1 VHRNVPLTPTGRL
14 RLARCVVEDGWP
26 LRRAAERFQ
35 VAVTT
40 GEALGRPLPR
50 ARPGRDGRPFQPPV
64 AQSTP
69 HFASAGATDPGGAPD
84 PPQRPALI
92 GFLLRIPP
100 STVHRALTRYAS
112 RGWRTWTGLPAAT
125 RRTVTRP

>member
-1 VHRNVPLTPTGRL
+1 
-14 RLARCVVEDGWP
+14 EDGWP

-92 GFLLRIPP
+92 GFLLRIPRLAHLDRVTGGDTP
-100 STVHRALTRYAS
+100 HRHQ
-112 RGWRTWTGLPAAT
+112 
-125 RRTVTRP
+125 TVTNPLRPG